1 MRPGWGVVRARGT
14 ESQGLTLRAGGAGI
28 TSPALVVH
36 SASPLLP
43 PLVCIHHVPWRGV
56 GRGDALMGTGR

>member
-1 MRPGWGVVRARGT
+1 MVRARGT

-36 SASPLLP
+36 SARPLLP